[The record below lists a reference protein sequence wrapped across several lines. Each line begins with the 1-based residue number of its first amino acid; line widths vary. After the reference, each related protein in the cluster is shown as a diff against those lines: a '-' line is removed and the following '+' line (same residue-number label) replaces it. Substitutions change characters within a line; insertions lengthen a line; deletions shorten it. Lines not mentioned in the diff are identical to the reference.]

1 MADSWRDPVRGLL
14 VGDIARD
21 MLAGD
26 GACGARYRCPGRWAA
41 QSHWRLSRALLR
53 GLRAGRLI
61 VAANVALM
69 PEYEAV
75 LTRSEHLAA
84 IGLSRREVNPLLAGL
99 AALVEPVTPH
109 VLWRPQLRDP
119 DDEMVLDTG
128 PSPAAATPSSPS
140 TLATSFRPHNASA

>member
-1 MADSWRDPVRGLL
+1 M
-14 VGDIARD
+14 
-21 MLAGD
+21 
-26 GACGARYRCPGRWAA
+26 
-41 QSHWRLSRALLR
+41 
-53 GLRAGRLI
+53 
-61 VAANVALM
+61 AANVALM